1 MTVTALPRTQIL
13 VRGSHA
19 WRITK
24 HNDRSFVAIN
34 NSGVTHR
41 YQNERDCDRFW
52 NFLESVGFT
61 LRQEGWS
68 LSSVVK
74 HDADAPLPQE
84 EIVAY

>member
-24 HNDRSFVAIN
+24 HSDRSFVAIN

-41 YQNERDCDRFW
+41 YSNERDCDRFW
-52 NFLESVGFT
+52 NFLESVGFS
-61 LRQEGWS
+61 LRQEGWT
-68 LSSVVK
+68 LSTVVK
-74 HDADAPLPQE
+74 HDTPAE

>member
-1 MTVTALPRTQIL
+1 MTVSALPRTQIL

-24 HNDRSFVAIN
+24 HNDRSFEAIN
-34 NSGVTHR
+34 NRGVVHR

-61 LRQEGWS
+61 LRQEGWT
-68 LSSVVK
+68 LSTVVK
-74 HDADAPLPQE
+74 HADAVE